1 MLPEKDDMSCPKGGT
16 GSAASTRNTDER
28 IDMHEQQGVTLGT
41 GYGREADWDGAFAD
55 VLAVLDRFPEAPSGE
70 DEQTSLRCVSNG
82 YLDSGC
88 SCTQSVPEAAAGAAW
103 RRELARGSGHGD
115 RFFRF
120 AWMGEVWLG
129 FGLGDGS
136 VRGVYCPAHSARRD
150 ERASAAAT
158 HPAA

>member
-1 MLPEKDDMSCPKGGT
+1 MQEP
-16 GSAASTRNTDER
+16 
-28 IDMHEQQGVTLGT
+28 QGVTLGA

-55 VLAVLDRFPEAPSGE
+55 VLAVLDRL
-70 DEQTSLRCVSNG
+70 DEEPHGADEPQAALRCVSNG

-88 SCTQSVPEAAAGAAW
+88 SCGQSVPAAAAGAAW
-103 RRELARGSGHGD
+103 RRELARGSGRDD

-150 ERASAAAT
+150 ERASAAGT
-158 HPAA
+158 SPPAA